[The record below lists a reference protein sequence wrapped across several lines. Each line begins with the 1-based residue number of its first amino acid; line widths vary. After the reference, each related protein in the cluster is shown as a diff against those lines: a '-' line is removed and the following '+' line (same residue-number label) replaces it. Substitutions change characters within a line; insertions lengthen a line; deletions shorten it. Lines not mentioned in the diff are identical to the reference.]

1 MRNSFSAKRVD
12 TFIQRPRGAVP
23 RSANELD
30 ALSHLLHTRG
40 LVARRRSAA
49 GRARQP
55 RRPKLQAAG
64 FVRLAPLL
72 GCSEKSPRQGARAST
87 ACLITPGGDPKG
99 DRS

>member
-55 RRPKLQAAG
+55 RRPKLPASCGWRHCLAAQ
-64 FVRLAPLL
+64 
-72 GCSEKSPRQGARAST
+72 KKAR
-87 ACLITPGGDPKG
+87 DKG
-99 DRS
+99 RGQVLHV